1 MFMTIGDRDIS
12 PTGGEYSSPE
22 EPTGRFKTSLCR
34 IDYVGLHVALRNRR
48 TPARRNGNEHFE
60 RRRVCASLSDQYFSL
75 KEKTSM
81 TSFAKKTVV
90 AIFATTVLTLSLHA
104 LAPSPPGP
112 AFQSVKSIYAS
123 KCAVC
128 HGNDGSANTA
138 KGKELKVRNLR
149 SEEFKKMSDAKAM
162 EVLLKGK
169 GKMEGYEKT
178 LGKEKLEQLLAYC
191 RELSNK

>member
-1 MFMTIGDRDIS
+1 M
-12 PTGGEYSSPE
+12 
-22 EPTGRFKTSLCR
+22 
-34 IDYVGLHVALRNRR
+34 N
-48 TPARRNGNEHFE
+48 
-60 RRRVCASLSDQYFSL
+60 
-75 KEKTSM
+75 
-81 TSFAKKTVV
+81 SFAKKTVA
-90 AIFATTVLTLSLHA
+90 AIFATTVLTFSLSA
-104 LAPSPPGP
+104 LMSSGP
-112 AFQSVKSIYAS
+112 VLAFQSVKSLYAS

-138 KGKELKVRNLR
+138 KGKELKVRSLR

-178 LGKEKLEQLLAYC
+178 QGKEKLEQLLAYC

>member
-1 MFMTIGDRDIS
+1 M
-12 PTGGEYSSPE
+12 
-22 EPTGRFKTSLCR
+22 
-34 IDYVGLHVALRNRR
+34 N
-48 TPARRNGNEHFE
+48 
-60 RRRVCASLSDQYFSL
+60 
-75 KEKTSM
+75 
-81 TSFAKKTVV
+81 SFPKKTVV
-90 AIFATTVLTLSLHA
+90 AIFATMVLTFSLST
-104 LAPSPPGP
+104 LAPTAPAL
-112 AFQSVKSIYAS
+112 AFQSVKSLYAS

-149 SEEFKKMSDAKAM
+149 SEEFKKMPDAKAM

-191 RELSNK
+191 RELSIK

>member
-1 MFMTIGDRDIS
+1 
-12 PTGGEYSSPE
+12 
-22 EPTGRFKTSLCR
+22 
-34 IDYVGLHVALRNRR
+34 
-48 TPARRNGNEHFE
+48 
-60 RRRVCASLSDQYFSL
+60 
-75 KEKTSM
+75 M
-81 TSFAKKTVV
+81 TSFAKKTVF
-90 AIFATTVLTLSLHA
+90 AIFATAVLTFLLSA
-104 LAPSPPGP
+104 SAPSHAAL
-112 AFQSVKSIYAS
+112 AFQSVKSLYAS

-149 SEEFKKMSDAKAM
+149 SEEFKKMQDAKAL

-178 LGKEKLEQLLAYC
+178 LGKEKVEQLLAYC

>member
-1 MFMTIGDRDIS
+1 MQSQSAQGARSFTL
-12 PTGGEYSSPE
+12 SS
-22 EPTGRFKTSLCR
+22 
-34 IDYVGLHVALRNRR
+34 
-48 TPARRNGNEHFE
+48 
-60 RRRVCASLSDQYFSL
+60 

-81 TSFAKKTVV
+81 NSFAKKIVV
-90 AIFATTVLTLSLHA
+90 AIFAATVLTLSLSA
-104 LAPSPPGP
+104 SLAAPLAARAPSPPAF
-112 AFQSVKSIYAS
+112 AFQSVKSLYAS

-149 SEEFKKMSDAKAM
+149 SEEFKKMPDAKAM

>member
-1 MFMTIGDRDIS
+1 
-12 PTGGEYSSPE
+12 
-22 EPTGRFKTSLCR
+22 
-34 IDYVGLHVALRNRR
+34 
-48 TPARRNGNEHFE
+48 
-60 RRRVCASLSDQYFSL
+60 
-75 KEKTSM
+75 M
-81 TSFAKKTVV
+81 TSFAKATVT
-90 AIFATTVLTLSLHA
+90 AIFATTVLIFLLSA
-104 LAPSPPGP
+104 PLAAPSAVRMPSPPAP
-112 AFQSVKSIYAS
+112 AFQSAKSIYAS

-149 SEEFKKMSDAKAM
+149 SEEFKKMPDGKAM

>member
-1 MFMTIGDRDIS
+1 
-12 PTGGEYSSPE
+12 
-22 EPTGRFKTSLCR
+22 
-34 IDYVGLHVALRNRR
+34 
-48 TPARRNGNEHFE
+48 
-60 RRRVCASLSDQYFSL
+60 
-75 KEKTSM
+75 M
-81 TSFAKKTVV
+81 TSFAKKTVTT
-90 AIFATTVLTLSLHA
+90 IFAATVLTLSLSA
-104 LAPSPPGP
+104 LALSPP
-112 AFQSVKSIYAS
+112 ALAVQSVKSLYAS

-149 SEEFKKMSDAKAM
+149 SEEFKKMPDAKAM
-162 EVLLKGK
+162 EVMMKGK

>member
-1 MFMTIGDRDIS
+1 M
-12 PTGGEYSSPE
+12 
-22 EPTGRFKTSLCR
+22 
-34 IDYVGLHVALRNRR
+34 N
-48 TPARRNGNEHFE
+48 
-60 RRRVCASLSDQYFSL
+60 
-75 KEKTSM
+75 
-81 TSFAKKTVV
+81 SFVKKTV
-90 AIFATTVLTLSLHA
+90 FAVFAATALTFSLCA
-104 LAPSPPGP
+104 AMSSPPVL
-112 AFQSVKSIYAS
+112 AFQSVKSLYAS

-149 SEEFKKMSDAKAM
+149 SEEFKKMSDAKAL

-178 LGKEKLEQLLAYC
+178 LGKEKCQELLAYC

>member
-1 MFMTIGDRDIS
+1 M
-12 PTGGEYSSPE
+12 
-22 EPTGRFKTSLCR
+22 
-34 IDYVGLHVALRNRR
+34 H
-48 TPARRNGNEHFE
+48 
-60 RRRVCASLSDQYFSL
+60 
-75 KEKTSM
+75 
-81 TSFAKKTVV
+81 SFAKKTVAAV
-90 AIFATTVLTLSLHA
+90 IATAVLTFSLYA
-104 LAPSPPGP
+104 LAPSPP
-112 AFQSVKSIYAS
+112 ALAVQSVKSLYAS

-128 HGNDGSANTA
+128 HGPDGSANTA

-162 EVLLKGK
+162 EVMMKGK

>member
-1 MFMTIGDRDIS
+1 
-12 PTGGEYSSPE
+12 
-22 EPTGRFKTSLCR
+22 
-34 IDYVGLHVALRNRR
+34 
-48 TPARRNGNEHFE
+48 
-60 RRRVCASLSDQYFSL
+60 
-75 KEKTSM
+75 M

-90 AIFATTVLTLSLHA
+90 AIFATTLLTLSLFA
-104 LAPSPPGP
+104 PLAARMTSPPSP
-112 AFQSVKSIYAS
+112 AFQSVKSVYAS

-128 HGNDGSANTA
+128 HGNDGSASTA

-149 SEEFKKMSDAKAM
+149 SEEFKKMPDAKAM